1 MNMDDNICNSS
12 LNLEA
17 GNNLISE
24 TSLSS
29 HEDSISVGNDKTE
42 ENPSIDKN
50 VTDYVNGL
58 NEDESQSCDNS
69 NNDNNPEFTKQF
81 SSSNENEISNESEM
95 EVNQNESS
103 SSGHKDPLG
112 NENSSSDNA
121 EGGNEKAN
129 SKQNSDLESEKK
141 KNVISNECSVSGL
154 DQCGDDSTLSEA
166 NPIDQCEDDSA
177 LSETNPI
184 ACESESNKN
193 GNSESDVVILEDS
206 EMEVDEVTNNSC
218 DSNDKSSFSNKEKGT
233 SLNKHGSIQGN
244 VDQDSNDSVTVT
256 NSCSTSEKE
265 VSSKPNEQINGNLDD
280 NIDEEQE
287 SVPKIQLVTSL
298 DVFIDEEANTASP
311 AGNTNS
317 PVNPLETDHEDTNDN
332 DDSPKTGQDTGGKN
346 IDCINV
352 SDEKDDTNDS
362 IGTSLESESR
372 KNSSPRVYSKDKT
385 KNAKD
390 PSEQEEVITGDKTV
404 SHEYVTKN
412 LELMGDG
419 SSFALNDHGYSK
431 PGTPTSE
438 GKEVTK
444 AKKSSKTLKVIY
456 PKKKVVDVNQ
466 LDIEIMPA
474 AVLKNCLHCAKLA
487 KCFIRIEVGGSE
499 CHLCSEDCLEH
510 HKTLQSN
517 TLRRT
522 SIQPDSTEEDIISE
536 TRICVQ
542 CNGDVSVLPEEKILS
557 WETMEFCNEDCLGK
571 YQSKMWTCCTGC
583 SKEVPTSSMGKYC
596 VRFGHEIKQFC
607 CSSCLE
613 DFKKGIKACS
623 YCQKDLSVGDEGFL
637 APIAD
642 KNQFRDFCSQNCL
655 DEYDCMSRN
664 LPAGG
669 LKVEACGVCDKTQL
683 VQVQVITATSTVNLC
698 SEVCFKAFKFV
709 NKSISPSPCYMCK
722 KYFETNSTNKVTVYY
737 ENEILS
743 FCSKTCM
750 NINILAK
757 RRIVACNWCK
767 VKKYNFDMIRRK
779 SSNKIVTNWCSL
791 NCMALYQVSL
801 SAISLRNKTNCAQ
814 CYKYGFPLLHLT
826 MSDATIRNFC
836 SHDCVNKFKVSYK
849 DQSGNGVFP
858 TGGPKRVVRAK
869 SILPAS
875 SEKNTTYSDNTG
887 KDVSGFQ
894 MKAVNPAVTVSSP
907 VSSAVVQNKRDEAQC
922 ASPLN
927 TTTTTQTPLPNVLT
941 LSAIN
946 PDVKNAKIQVSC
958 RTANKAV
965 LTKPYRSTRS
975 SQTDEVE
982 EKGPVLIPVPV
993 PIFIPVP
1000 LAMYSLPVP
1009 TPFPFPVPIPV
1020 PIIIPTTRGTAEEIM
1035 ADIKK
1040 IQDKMPGN
1048 PYEAEL
1054 LMMAEMAEGQKKSME
1069 SEESNSA
1076 DPKNDEALRLGQ
1088 KRSSD
1093 EVESDDGHAP
1103 PEKKRKGDYR
1113 NNILDSA
1120 VHHLATSQLSISLKE
1135 TLGVSAWKHYA
1146 SQSGERLDLVEMRP
1160 GELAQA
1166 LKRFI
1171 QNARI
1176 PGEGEYTPDQKYYL
1190 MLGIQYYLE
1199 KSGRID
1205 NIFSDN
1211 LFDPFIDVLNEEAKK
1226 FQQTFAN
1233 SDNVITRV
1241 EEEHLWE
1248 SKQLGPHSPATLLA
1262 TLIYFNTKYFNL
1274 TTVEEHM
1281 QLSFSH
1287 IMKHWKRNP
1296 NTTPQ
1301 PSNNVK
1307 PSNSSRNVLLKFY
1320 PPQSS
1325 LDAPNS
1331 KKKKVYE
1338 QEANEADPYRC
1349 PVQLYEFYLS
1359 KCPESMKSRND
1370 VFYLNPERSCVP
1382 DSPIWYSTSPVHPE
1396 VVERA
1401 LNRFKMVKEI
1411 NLALLS
1417 DV

>member
-1 MNMDDNICNSS
+1 MEVDSNTCKSS
-12 LNLEA
+12 SNLEA
-17 GNNLISE
+17 GNNLISD
-24 TSLSS
+24 TSLSG
-29 HEDSISVGNDKTE
+29 HEDPIHVGNDETE
-42 ENPSIDKN
+42 ENRIIDKN
-50 VTDYVNGL
+50 PTDYMNGL
-58 NEDESQSCDNS
+58 NECESQSCDNLNNS
-69 NNDNNPEFTKQF
+69 NSQESMKQF
-81 SSSNENEISNESEM
+81 SGPNDNEVSNESEI
-95 EVNQNESS
+95 EINQNESS

-112 NENSSSDNA
+112 NENSSSENV
-121 EGGNEKAN
+121 EGSDEIKSKNNPDKTNEEKN
-129 SKQNSDLESEKK
+129 IVSE
-141 KNVISNECSVSGL
+141 NECSMPGI
-154 DQCGDDSTLSEA
+154 DKCGDVSIL
-166 NPIDQCEDDSA
+166 
-177 LSETNPI
+177 LETNPI
-184 ACESESNKN
+184 ACETESNKN
-193 GNSESDVVILEDS
+193 VSSESEVVILEDS

-218 DSNDKSSFSNKEKGT
+218 DSNEKSQSSVKEKES
-233 SLNKHGSIQGN
+233 SLNKHDSLQDDLST
-244 VDQDSNDSVTVT
+244 DQNSNDSVRVT
-256 NSCSTSEKE
+256 NFGSTTDKE
-265 VSSKPNEQINGNLDD
+265 VSNDQVNGNLEEND
-280 NIDEEQE
+280 DEENF
-287 SVPKIQLVTSL
+287 PKIQLVTSL

-311 AGNTNS
+311 AGTSNS

-332 DDSPKTGQDTGGKN
+332 EDSTNAEQDSGGKN
-346 IDCINV
+346 IDCINI
-352 SDEKDDTNDS
+352 SDDTNDNTS
-362 IGTSLESESR
+362 TSLESESR
-372 KNSSPRVYSKDKT
+372 KDSSPKVYSKNKA
-385 KNAKD
+385 KSAKD

-419 SSFALNDHGYSK
+419 SYALNDHGYSK
-431 PGTPTSE
+431 PSTPPAE
-438 GKEVTK
+438 GKEIPK
-444 AKKSSKTLKVIY
+444 ARKSPKTLKVIY
-456 PKKKVVDVNQ
+456 PKRKVVDVNQ
-466 LDIEIMPA
+466 LDIHIMPVP
-474 AVLKNCLHCAKLA
+474 VLKNCLNCAKLA
-487 KCFIRIEVGGSE
+487 KCCIRIEVGGCE
-499 CHLCSEDCLEH
+499 CHLCSEDCLEQ

-522 SIQPDSTEEDIISE
+522 SIQPENAEEDIISE
-536 TRICVQ
+536 TRVCVQ
-542 CNGDVSVLPEEKILS
+542 CNADVSVQPEEKTLS

-571 YQSKMWTCCTGC
+571 YQSRMWTCCTGC
-583 SKEVPTSSMGKYC
+583 SKEVPTASMGKYC

-683 VQVQVITATSTVNLC
+683 VQVQVITAASTVNLC

-709 NKSISPSPCYMCK
+709 NKSISPNPCYMCK
-722 KYFETNSTNKVTVYY
+722 KYFETCSVNKVTVYY
-737 ENEILS
+737 ENELLS

-779 SSNKIVTNWCSL
+779 SANKVVTNWCSL

-801 SAISLRNKTNCAQ
+801 NAISLRNKTNCAQ
-814 CYKYGFPLLHLT
+814 CYKYGLPLLHLT

-836 SHDCVNKFKVSYK
+836 SHECVHKFKISYK
-849 DQSGNGVFP
+849 DISGTGVFP

-869 SILPAS
+869 SILPAN
-875 SEKNTTYSDNTG
+875 SEKSTTFSENMG
-887 KDVSGFQ
+887 KDVSGF
-894 MKAVNPAVTVSSP
+894 KLKPINPAVNASTP
-907 VSSAVVQNKRDEAQC
+907 VGSAVVQSKHDELHC

-927 TTTTTQTPLPNVLT
+927 TALTIPTPPPNVLT

-946 PDVKNAKIQVSC
+946 PDVKNAKIQVYC
-958 RTANKAV
+958 QTANKAV

-975 SQTDEVE
+975 SQTDKVE

-993 PIFIPVP
+993 PIFVPVP
-1000 LAMYSLPVP
+1000 LAMYSIPVP

-1048 PYEAEL
+1048 PFEAEL
-1054 LMMAEMAEGQKKSME
+1054 LMMAEMAEGQKKTLD
-1069 SEESNSA
+1069 SEENNSA
-1076 DPKNDEALRLGQ
+1076 DAKSDEALRLGQ
-1088 KRSSD
+1088 KRSN
-1093 EVESDDGHAP
+1093 EEIEPDDGP
-1103 PEKKRKGDYR
+1103 PGKKRKGDFG
-1113 NNILDSA
+1113 NNVLDSA
-1120 VHHLATSQLSISLKE
+1120 VHHLATSQLSLSLKE

-1171 QNARI
+1171 LNARI

-1211 LFDPFIDVLNEEAKK
+1211 HFDPFIDVLNEEAKK

-1233 SDNVITRV
+1233 SSSVITRV

-1301 PSNNVK
+1301 PSNNAK
-1307 PSNSSRNVLLKFY
+1307 PSNSSRNVLLRFH

-1338 QEANEADPYRC
+1338 QEAYEDDPYRC
-1349 PVQLYEFYLS
+1349 PVHLYEFYVS
-1359 KCPESMKSRND
+1359 KCPESVKSRND
-1370 VFYLNPERSCVP
+1370 MFYLNPERSCVP

-1396 VVERA
+1396 VIERA

>member
-1 MNMDDNICNSS
+1 MEMDSNICNSS
-12 LNLEA
+12 SSIEA

-24 TSLSS
+24 TSLSG
-29 HEDSISVGNDKTE
+29 HEDTIHAGNDETE
-42 ENPSIDKN
+42 ENSTINKN

-58 NEDESQSCDNS
+58 NDDESQSCDNL
-69 NNDNNPEFTKQF
+69 NNANSGP
-81 SSSNENEISNESEM
+81 NENDISNESEI
-95 EVNQNESS
+95 EINQSESCS
-103 SSGHKDPLG
+103 SIHKDPLG
-112 NENSSSDNA
+112 NDNENCSFDNV
-121 EGGNEKAN
+121 EGDGSKAN
-129 SKQNSDLESEKK
+129 ESEKK
-141 KNVISNECSVSGL
+141 SNETSEEKSDESKNECSISEIN
-154 DQCGDDSTLSEA
+154 QCGDVSVLSK
-166 NPIDQCEDDSA
+166 
-177 LSETNPI
+177 TNPT
-184 ACESESNKN
+184 ESESDSNKTA
-193 GNSESDVVILEDS
+193 NSEPEVVVLEDS
-206 EMEVDEVTNNSC
+206 EMEVDEVANNGS
-218 DSNDKSSFSNKEKGT
+218 DSNEKSPRSEKEKES
-233 SLNKHGSIQGN
+233 SLNKHDDSQLDLST
-244 VDQDSNDSVTVT
+244 DQNSNDSVRVT
-256 NSCSTSEKE
+256 NLGSTTEKE
-265 VSSKPNEQINGNLDD
+265 ISNEPDEHVNGDLEENGD
-280 NIDEEQE
+280 DEEG
-287 SVPKIQLVTSL
+287 SIPKIHLVTSL
-298 DVFIDEEANTASP
+298 DVFLDEQANTASP
-311 AGNTNS
+311 AGTSSS

-332 DDSPKTGQDTGGKN
+332 EDSANAEQDSGGKN

-352 SDEKDDTNDS
+352 TDEEKDDTNDNTS
-362 IGTSLESESR
+362 TSLESEN
-372 KNSSPRVYSKDKT
+372 KKDGSPKVCSINKAKSGKDS
-385 KNAKD
+385 A
-390 PSEQEEVITGDKTV
+390 EQDEVITGDKTL
-404 SHEYVTKN
+404 SHDFVTKN

-419 SSFALNDHGYSK
+419 SFALNDHGYSK
-431 PGTPTSE
+431 PGTPPTE
-438 GKEVTK
+438 GKETTK
-444 AKKSSKTLKVIY
+444 VRKSTKTLKVIY

-466 LDIEIMPA
+466 LDIQIMPLP
-474 AVLKNCLHCAKLA
+474 VLKHCLNCAKLA
-487 KCFIRIEVGGSE
+487 KCFIRIEVGGCE
-499 CHLCSEDCLEH
+499 CHLCSEECLEQ

-517 TLRRT
+517 TLCRT
-522 SIQPDSTEEDIISE
+522 SVQQENNEEDTVSE
-536 TRICVQ
+536 TRACVQ
-542 CNGDVSVLPEEKILS
+542 CSGDVSIQPEEKILS

-583 SKEVPTSSMGKYC
+583 SKEVPTASMGKYC

-683 VQVQVITATSTVNLC
+683 VQVQVITAASTINLC

-709 NKSISPSPCYMCK
+709 NKSISQSPCYMCK
-722 KYFETNSTNKVTVYY
+722 KYFETSSANKVTVYY
-737 ENEILS
+737 ENELLS

-779 SSNKIVTNWCSL
+779 STNKIVTNWCSL

-801 SAISLRNKTNCAQ
+801 NAISLRNKTNCAQ

-836 SHDCVNKFKVSYK
+836 SHDCVHKFKISYK
-849 DQSGNGVFP
+849 DQTGNGVFP

-875 SEKNTTYSDNTG
+875 SEKNTFSESKG
-887 KDVSGFQ
+887 KDLPGLKVKTISSV
-894 MKAVNPAVTVSSP
+894 VNVSSP
-907 VSSAVVQNKRDEAQC
+907 ISSTVAVQSKHDEIHC

-927 TTTTTQTPLPNVLT
+927 TAITTQTLHQNVLT

-946 PDVKNAKIQVSC
+946 PDVKNAKIQVYC
-958 RTANKAV
+958 QTANKAV

-975 SQTDEVE
+975 SQTDKVE

-993 PIFIPVP
+993 PIFVPVP
-1000 LAMYSLPVP
+1000 LAMYSVPVP

-1048 PYEAEL
+1048 PFEAEL
-1054 LMMAEMAEGQKKSME
+1054 LMMAEMAEGQKKSLE
-1069 SEESNSA
+1069 SEENTSGDTQS
-1076 DPKNDEALRLGQ
+1076 DEVLRLGQ
-1088 KRSSD
+1088 KRSND
-1093 EVESDDGHAP
+1093 EIEPDDGP
-1103 PEKKRKGDYR
+1103 PEKKRKGDCR
-1113 NNILDSA
+1113 NNVLDSA
-1120 VHHLATSQLSISLKE
+1120 VHHLATSQLSLSLKE

-1171 QNARI
+1171 LNARI
-1176 PGEGEYTPDQKYYL
+1176 PGQGEYTPDQKYYL

-1205 NIFSDN
+1205 SIFSDY
-1211 LFDPFIDVLNEEAKK
+1211 LFEPFIDALNEEAKK

-1233 SDNVITRV
+1233 SNSVITRV

-1296 NTTPQ
+1296 NATPQ
-1301 PSNNVK
+1301 PSNTAK
-1307 PSNSSRNVLLKFY
+1307 PSLSSRNVLLRY
-1320 PPQSS
+1320 HPPQSS

-1338 QEANEADPYRC
+1338 QEVNEADPYRC
-1349 PVQLYEFYLS
+1349 PVHIYEFYLS
-1359 KCPESMKSRND
+1359 KCPESTKSRND
-1370 VFYLNPERSCVP
+1370 MFYLNPETSCVP
-1382 DSPIWYSTSPVHPE
+1382 DSPIWYSTSPVNPK
-1396 VVERA
+1396 VVESA